1 MEQGSNQN
9 QSELKKLLEREEAQ
23 NSESKK
29 QLDRFK
35 LELES
40 VKSKQ
45 TQQLEEHARK
55 QQQLEESIRN
65 EKAAKD

>member
-1 MEQGSNQN
+1 M
-9 QSELKKLLEREEAQ
+9 
-23 NSESKK
+23 
-29 QLDRFK
+29 DRFK